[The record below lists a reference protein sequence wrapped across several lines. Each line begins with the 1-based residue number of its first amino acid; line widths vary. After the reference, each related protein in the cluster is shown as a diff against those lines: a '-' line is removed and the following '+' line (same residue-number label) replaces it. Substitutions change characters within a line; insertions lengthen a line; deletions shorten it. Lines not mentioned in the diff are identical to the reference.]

1 MRRIVANL
9 TALMIANWVFLFA
22 VTYAKYG
29 WDVGEPLSYL
39 TMLGVDLIAMLKIFK
54 AD

>member
-1 MRRIVANL
+1 MSL
-9 TALMIANWVFLFA
+9 NWGFLFA

-39 TMLGVDLIAMLKIFK
+39 ASIGVDLVALLGMFNM
-54 AD
+54 